1 MQGAKFVQSWH
12 IKSYVLIVTAWN
24 TVFIRALMPAS
35 KEVKDALNDSWC
47 LPWAQMKEAVFMHCK
62 FAISELKEALG
73 HVQLQHSLIQSDMRN
88 KINYILLLLPNKL
101 WWEASATLTYA

>member
-1 MQGAKFVQSWH
+1 
-12 IKSYVLIVTAWN
+12 
-24 TVFIRALMPAS
+24 
-35 KEVKDALNDSWC
+35 
-47 LPWAQMKEAVFMHCK
+47 MHCK